1 MKKTFKRLF
10 AAVSACAMCAVPLT
24 GNFSVSAASSEQYNT
39 YVIYYDTTKLGV
51 AEFELSFSYDSDVVA
66 EPCMKTSLCNGGN
79 FNSTI
84 YAVSRKVITTYKG
97 SAINQKGTV
106 ATSKLLIPLNVNEGI
121 FDKISCENN
130 VVKNAAGSNMTP
142 SSVSIDAVL
151 LGDSNGDGKID
162 MSDAVL
168 IQQYIANPTKYP
180 IEDLRA
186 ADVDGD
192 GEITDNDSLMIQR
205 FKADIIQHF

>member
-10 AAVSACAMCAVPLT
+10 AAVSACAVCAVPLT
-24 GNFSVSAASSEQYNT
+24 GNFSASAASSEQYNT

-66 EPCMKTSLCNGGN
+66 EPFMKTSLCNGGN

-84 YAVSRKVITTYKG
+84 YAVSQKVITTYKG
-97 SAINQKGTV
+97 SAINEKGTV
-106 ATSKLLIPLNVNEGI
+106 ATSKLLIPLTVNEGI
-121 FDKISCENN
+121 FDKISCGNN
-130 VVKNAAGSNMTP
+130 VVKNASGSNMAP

-168 IQQYIANPTKYP
+168 IKQYIANPTDYH

-192 GEITDNDSLMIQR
+192 GEITDNDSLMIQQ
-205 FKADIIQHF
+205 FKLELIQHF